1 MTAGASWTAQ
11 LAAALIA
18 AAFGVAASPL
28 TLLYKVSARPVTR
41 IAADFVAT
49 VGIALLFLLS
59 AETGAEGRLTLYCA
73 ACYLVALAFA
83 GKGVTRAAK
92 TVWNGVKEKC
102 PRLAKF
108 CTRGLNAG
116 TKIESGDEATA
127 GGTLPAA
134 DDCGIADARAFR
146 KRGGTPT
153 PSSSRY
159 NRRRA
164 GRHSAVSPREK
175 GAR

>member
-11 LAAALIA
+11 LAAALVA

-28 TLLYKVSARPVTR
+28 TLLYKVNARPVTR
-41 IAADFVAT
+41 IAADFIAT
-49 VGIALLFLLS
+49 VGIGILFLVS
-59 AETGAEGRLTLYCA
+59 AETGAEGMLTLYGA
-73 ACYLVALAFA
+73 ACYLISLALA
-83 GKGVTRAAK
+83 GKAVTKAAK
-92 TVWNGVKEKC
+92 SAWNGVKEKF
-102 PRLAKF
+102 PRFAKF

-116 TKIESGDEATA
+116 TENKSGNGATS
-127 GGTLPAA
+127 GETLPAVN
-134 DDCGIADARAFR
+134 DGGIADARALR
-146 KRGGTPT
+146 KRGGTPA

-159 NRRRA
+159 SRRRA

>member
-1 MTAGASWTAQ
+1 MPDNAQKPAAKAHSLQLSEHRLLTVTGVKAVPTFTDKLITVELEGETLSVTGHDHALFHRARPLIFLKAHLQMTAGASWTAQ

-83 GKGVTRAAK
+83 GKGVT
-92 TVWNGVKEKC
+92 V
-102 PRLAKF
+102 
-108 CTRGLNAG
+108 
-116 TKIESGDEATA
+116 
-127 GGTLPAA
+127 
-134 DDCGIADARAFR
+134 
-146 KRGGTPT
+146 
-153 PSSSRY
+153 
-159 NRRRA
+159 
-164 GRHSAVSPREK
+164 
-175 GAR
+175 

>member
-1 MTAGASWTAQ
+1 MIAGASWTAQ

-83 GKGVTRAAK
+83 GKAVTKAAK
-92 TVWNGVKEKC
+92 SAWNGVKEKF
-102 PRLAKF
+102 PRFAKF
-108 CTRGLNAG
+108 CTRGLNTG

-127 GGTLPAA
+127 GGTLPAV
-134 DDCGIADARAFR
+134 DDGGIADARAFR
-146 KRGGTPT
+146 KRGGTPI

-164 GRHSAVSPREK
+164 GRHSAVSPRGK

>member
-59 AETGAEGRLTLYCA
+59 AETGAEGMLTLYGA
-73 ACYLVALAFA
+73 ACYLISLALA
-83 GKGVTRAAK
+83 GKAVTKAAK
-92 TVWNGVKEKC
+92 TVWNGVKEKF
-102 PRLAKF
+102 PRFAKF

-116 TKIESGDEATA
+116 TENKSGNEATA
-127 GGTLPAA
+127 GETLPAG
-134 DDCGIADARAFR
+134 DDGIVDARALR
-146 KRGGTPT
+146 KKGGTPA

-159 NRRRA
+159 SRRRA